1 MLAVKNLGFAY
12 PGGRQVLAEVGFSIE
27 AGRIVG
33 VVGHNGAGKSTLLR
47 LCNGLLKPSSGN
59 ILIDGVNTRDVP
71 AWKLARTVGTVFQS
85 PEQQIFKSRVF
96 DEVSFGPKQLG
107 LSVQQVDQRVK
118 EASVRTGL
126 QEFAYAHPL
135 DLNRT
140 SRRFVAL
147 ASALAMKPRLLLLDE
162 SQQGMDKSAIQ
173 RLETILHREKA
184 AGDRDPFYLS
194 RHGVY
199 FQECR

>member
-12 PGGRQVLAEVGFSIE
+12 PGGRQVLAEIGFSVE
-27 AGRIVG
+27 VGRIVG

-59 ILIDGVNTRDVP
+59 ILIDGVNTRYVP

-85 PEQQIFKSRVF
+85 PEQQIFKSRVS

-107 LSVQQVDQRVK
+107 LSAQQVDQRVK
-118 EASVRTGL
+118 EALVRTGL
-126 QEFAYAHPL
+126 QEFASAHPL

-162 SQQGMDKSAIQ
+162 SQQGMDKSAMTA
-173 RLETILHREKA
+173 LGDNPSPRE
-184 AGDRDPFYLS
+184 GGWDCDPFCLS